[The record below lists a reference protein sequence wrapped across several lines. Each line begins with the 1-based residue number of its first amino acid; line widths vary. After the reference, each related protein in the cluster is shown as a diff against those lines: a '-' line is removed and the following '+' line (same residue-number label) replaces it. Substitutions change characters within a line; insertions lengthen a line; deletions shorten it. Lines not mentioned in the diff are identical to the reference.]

1 MITPEVIARPA
12 ASSAFARSNDDRDGL
27 CEYLDERDPVVLL
40 EALGTSRTE
49 VPSSCPR
56 YSDGRSLCNFR
67 PKKDLPPEDW
77 RVLLLLLST
86 GGVVDGIA

>member
-1 MITPEVIARPA
+1 MITPVVIARPPV
-12 ASSAFARSNDDRDGL
+12 SSALARSSDDRDGL
-27 CEYLDERDPVVLL
+27 CEYLDEREPVVLL

-49 VPSSCPR
+49 FASSWPR
-56 YSDGRSLCNFR
+56 DSERSLCNFR